1 MDDVLGP
8 GMTQGVSSRAMS
20 GLKYEPLY
28 IDPNVESLLENKETR
43 QHPIP
48 VDPAGG
54 HCYLNSAKPCQS
66 DRKVG
71 VQLSNT

>member
-1 MDDVLGP
+1 MDEVLGL
-8 GMTQGVSSRAMS
+8 GMTQGVSSRAIS

-28 IDPNVESLLENKETR
+28 IDPNVESLLENKEPANN
-43 QHPIP
+43 PIP

-54 HCYLNSAKPCQS
+54 HCYLNSTKPCQS